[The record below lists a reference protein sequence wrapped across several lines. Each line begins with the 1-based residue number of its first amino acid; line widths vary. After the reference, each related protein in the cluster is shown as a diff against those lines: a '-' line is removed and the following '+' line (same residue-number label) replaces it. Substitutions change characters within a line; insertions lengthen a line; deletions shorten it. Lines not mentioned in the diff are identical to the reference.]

1 MVEYKVD
8 LNSFDGCIYC
18 HTIYGIEN
26 MIVLYYATEYEA
38 KGSNVIKITK
48 KKTKPKKLWKTFT
61 LKRKQRFHKINISWA
76 QANKKKHQ

>member
-48 KKTKPKKLWKTFT
+48 KKQNQKNYGKLS
-61 LKRKQRFHKINISWA
+61 H
-76 QANKKKHQ
+76 